1 MDSKEKIRALVQSMD
16 EAQLGTLGEEL
27 GSAIEGRRRGIAMED
42 ITVERLRDPQFAA
55 EVRAELESVLK
66 GMR

>member
-1 MDSKEKIRALVQSMD
+1 MDSKERIRALVQSMD

-27 GSAIEGRRRGIAMED
+27 ASALEGRRRGVAMED
-42 ITVERLRDPQFAA
+42 ITVERLKDPQFAA